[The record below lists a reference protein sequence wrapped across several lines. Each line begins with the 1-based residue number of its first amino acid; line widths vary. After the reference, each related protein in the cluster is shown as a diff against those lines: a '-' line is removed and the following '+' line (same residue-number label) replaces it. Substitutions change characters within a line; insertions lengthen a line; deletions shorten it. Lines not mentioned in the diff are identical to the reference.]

1 MLTYFDVASRYS
13 SVFPVGILL
22 DSNSVQ
28 AMEVSFTLHVR
39 APLPI
44 VKLFQVRMI
53 DDLRLRISGDF
64 SPFGRDSVWSF

>member
-1 MLTYFDVASRYS
+1 MTYFDVASRYS

-53 DDLRLRISGDF
+53 DDWRVSGDF